1 MNDTFKDIFGMSLF
15 PHIYAIP
22 MAIILGAA
30 IGYYLRG
37 KMEKTPEKLPPKPR
51 V

>member
-1 MNDTFKDIFGMSLF
+1 VDIVQNIFGMPLF

-22 MAIILGAA
+22 MTVVVGIF

-37 KMEKTPEKLPPKPR
+37 KVEGAPKGLPKRPKI
-51 V
+51 

>member
-1 MNDTFKDIFGMSLF
+1 MDTANDILGMPLF

-22 MAIILGAA
+22 MSVIVGIF
-30 IGYYLRG
+30 IGYALRG
-37 KMEKTPEKLPPKPR
+37 KVEGAEEKRPPRPK